1 MKSKPGLIAPS
12 DYGFMEENPYG
23 DPNFNADHNKKVV
36 ADSIKKYEANRRR
49 KQREHREDI
58 RYRSEAVAKYF
69 ESIKQGNGGD
79 IKKYFGK
86 EELLRLRGQEILN
99 HLKMNPAIV
108 KKLKKRLS
116 NVRGATYQPL

>member
-1 MKSKPGLIAPS
+1 MQ
-12 DYGFMEENPYG
+12 ENPYG
-23 DPNFNADHNKKVV
+23 DPNFDADRNKKVI
-36 ADSIKKYEANRRR
+36 ADSIKRYEANRRR
-49 KQREHREDI
+49 KSREHREDI

-69 ESIKQGNGGD
+69 EAVKQGKGGD

-86 EELLRLRGQEILN
+86 EELLRLRGQEVIN

-116 NVRGATYQPL
+116 SVRGATYQPL